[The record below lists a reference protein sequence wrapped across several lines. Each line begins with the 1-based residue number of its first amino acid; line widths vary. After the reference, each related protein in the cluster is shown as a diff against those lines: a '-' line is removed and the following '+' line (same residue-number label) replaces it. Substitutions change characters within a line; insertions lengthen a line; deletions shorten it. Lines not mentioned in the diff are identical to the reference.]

1 MLFQRLLT
9 KKELCY
15 IFGLRT
21 KTGRCYYAKLRQ
33 KFMTDDVL
41 AEIGLSP
48 EEYDSKKM
56 RQFDYQTTK
65 RILERFNI
73 SPSERLP

>member
-1 MLFQRLLT
+1 M
-9 KKELCY
+9 
-15 IFGLRT
+15 
-21 KTGRCYYAKLRQ
+21 
-33 KFMTDDVL
+33 MDDVL
-41 AEIGLSP
+41 VEIGLSP